1 VNNTADLSCGGR
13 VYFLNCDS
21 RVALP
26 AAPSLLTDL
35 QYDTVV
41 NKLLAHPNCR
51 SISGKQLQRPTDFT
65 SHVVD
70 PVDYDTFGEWHGTQT
85 ADEFGEHWAIW
96 PGGTPASRPMSTLFI
111 IFDEPAADQAYT
123 FSVRASF
130 YNRWPLDTVGG
141 QVMHPIPLTAPE
153 TLARSQAAA
162 ASTSGAP
169 RTR

>member
-1 VNNTADLSCGGR
+1 M
-13 VYFLNCDS
+13 
-21 RVALP
+21 
-26 AAPSLLTDL
+26 
-35 QYDTVV
+35 
-41 NKLLAHPNCR
+41 
-51 SISGKQLQRPTDFT
+51 SGKQLQRPTDFI

-70 PVDYDTFGEWHGTQT
+70 PVDYDSFGEWHGTYT

-96 PGGTPASRPMSTLFI
+96 PGAVPALRPMSTLFI

-141 QVMHPIPLTAPE
+141 QVMHPVPLTAPQA
-153 TLARSQAAA
+153 LAKIQAIAA
-162 ASTSGAP
+162 QASGNP